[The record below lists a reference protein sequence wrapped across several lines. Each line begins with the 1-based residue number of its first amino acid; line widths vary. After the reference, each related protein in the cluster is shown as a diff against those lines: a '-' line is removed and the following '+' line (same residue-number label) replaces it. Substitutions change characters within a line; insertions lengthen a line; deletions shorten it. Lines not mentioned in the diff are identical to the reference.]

1 MPDDHASLAPLVW
14 LENPRDTVSCAGPGA
29 AKYLQSQ
36 LTQDVSTMAVGE
48 QLWSFLLA
56 PTGKVDVLVRVT
68 RTAEESFDIDT
79 DRGFLDVLEARLR
92 RFMIRVDAS
101 LSSRAGGP
109 PGGVVGEAERV
120 EARWPRMGAE
130 IVPGETIPAETG
142 LLGVAVSFTKGC
154 YPGQELVERMDARG
168 AVARRR
174 LVTVDVPHGTVTG
187 DVVEDPAVGQ
197 VTVTTVV
204 SGRALGWARRGAAE
218 SAAG

>member
-1 MPDDHASLAPLVW
+1 
-14 LENPRDTVSCAGPGA
+14 
-29 AKYLQSQ
+29 
-36 LTQDVSTMAVGE
+36 
-48 QLWSFLLA
+48 
-56 PTGKVDVLVRVT
+56 
-68 RTAEESFDIDT
+68 
-79 DRGFLDVLEARLR
+79 
-92 RFMIRVDAS
+92 
-101 LSSRAGGP
+101 
-109 PGGVVGEAERV
+109 
-120 EARWPRMGAE
+120 MGAE

-174 LVTVDVPHGTVTG
+174 LVTVDVPQGTVTG

>member
-1 MPDDHASLAPLVW
+1 MSADHPTLAPMAW

-36 LTQDVSTMAVGE
+36 LSQDVSTMAVGD

-56 PTGKVDVLVRVT
+56 PTGKIDVLVRVT

-79 DRGFLDVLEARLR
+79 DGGFLDVLETRLR
-92 RFMIRVDAS
+92 RFMIRVAAS
-101 LSSRAGGP
+101 LSSRAGESGA
-109 PGGVVGEAERV
+109 GLIGEAERV
-120 EARWPRMGAE
+120 EAGWPRMGTE

-174 LVTVDVPHGTVTG
+174 LVTVDVPDGTVAG
-187 DVVEDPAVGQ
+187 DVVEDPEVGQ
-197 VTVTTVV
+197 VTVTTVA

-218 SAAG
+218 SATG